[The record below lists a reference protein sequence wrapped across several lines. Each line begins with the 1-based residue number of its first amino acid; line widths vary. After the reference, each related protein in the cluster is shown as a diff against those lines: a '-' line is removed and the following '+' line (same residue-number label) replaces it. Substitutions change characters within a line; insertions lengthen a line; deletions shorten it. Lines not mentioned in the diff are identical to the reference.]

1 MPELLYNQVLGAI
14 SQPVLVLDEKF
25 PGADW
30 YLGTVT
36 IATYEFET
44 YRILDRLLLPRFVD
58 KLKSDAEAQGIRPL
72 KLRIIS
78 VTEGLKITY
87 TIEFTAAGKIVSQG
101 EAMGAIPPLVY
112 LLVLAVIAVF
122 GYLAAREI
130 RRDVKTA
137 FVFGSWGFVAAGVV
151 AFLFL
156 REVKK

>member
-1 MPELLYNQVLGAI
+1 MPELLYTQVLGAI
-14 SQPVLVLDEKF
+14 SQPILVLDEKF

-30 YLGTVT
+30 YFGTVT

-44 YRILDRLLLPRFVD
+44 YKILDRLLLPRFIN

-101 EAMGAIPPLVY
+101 EAMGAVPLLAY
-112 LLVLAVIAVF
+112 LIVLAVIAVF